1 MRVGVIRGDLPG
13 PLFLADLEPTSQT
26 NFPVDPAGQT
36 QYAEYPNSTVL
47 TNFLAGLDPNGD
59 PAKYQGSGG
68 VPAGVSGST
77 AVTFPLTLT
86 SLNNTLRVKTSSGG
100 SFVAYKFPAAVYATM
115 KALLAAVNTTLAGTG
130 AQATTDT
137 ATGTLF
143 ILESTMLGVGAYI
156 SYDTTGN
163 GSTFNTPANLV
174 SGGASFTMPTAATII
189 TNLLPVGGPLNVSL

>member
-77 AVTFPLTLT
+77 AGAAAASPRLRPMVQLIPPVSRMRPATFL
-86 SLNNTLRVKTSSGG
+86 
-100 SFVAYKFPAAVYATM
+100 
-115 KALLAAVNTTLAGTG
+115 
-130 AQATTDT
+130 
-137 ATGTLF
+137 
-143 ILESTMLGVGAYI
+143 
-156 SYDTTGN
+156 
-163 GSTFNTPANLV
+163 
-174 SGGASFTMPTAATII
+174 PTACSSTGRQGTSVKSRVRSMRAYF
-189 TNLLPVGGPLNVSL
+189 VSPIWMGRR